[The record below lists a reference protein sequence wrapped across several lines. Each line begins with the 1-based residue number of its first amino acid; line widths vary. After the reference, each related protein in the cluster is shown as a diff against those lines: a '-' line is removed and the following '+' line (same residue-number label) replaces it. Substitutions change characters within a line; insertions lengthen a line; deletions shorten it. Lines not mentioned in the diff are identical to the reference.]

1 MKTGTIK
8 WFDPLLK
15 NGFIK
20 QDKGDYVVSW
30 KLLNAMEVIDWID
43 ALKEALK
50 INIPDILNTDQ
61 GPQFTSTNWVD
72 CLVNNNVKISMNGK
86 WRFFDCNGLFHSQ
99 WTVVS

>member
-50 INIPDILNTDQ
+50 AKSEAEKKELEKRLKIL
-61 GPQFTSTNWVD
+61 QFEMDELKET
-72 CLVNNNVKISMNGK
+72 
-86 WRFFDCNGLFHSQ
+86 FE
-99 WTVVS
+99 